1 MATSTEWFTPTSAYS
16 LAFVAS
22 IGVVAWVSAPKNAKS
37 FDRFTWI
44 WMVRASTKTCFANQ
58 LDTMSRSSTASFI
71 SRLKLYSCITLSLVG
86 RSTQALEYCLR
97 WVRSRKWYREK
108 HCTDNAYSEGIRFG

>member
-44 WMVRASTKTCFANQ
+44 WMVRAFSNTFMHISLTSC
-58 LDTMSRSSTASFI
+58 LGLRRPHSF
-71 SRLKLYSCITLSLVG
+71 LV
-86 RSTQALEYCLR
+86 
-97 WVRSRKWYREK
+97 
-108 HCTDNAYSEGIRFG
+108 